1 MWALRFVW
9 IVLPVTAGPAVA
21 DATKGW
27 AAGPRI
33 LAEVL
38 LWVAWAAVLVALL
51 APRPIGLT
59 VSRVVAPAFI
69 GVAVA
74 TAWAAPTTP
83 VIVAIVAAA
92 VAGFLVTR
100 PEFGRAS
107 AEGVAY
113 GDELRFPLKVP
124 PALAVGAAPLAAF
137 LVAAGIATGPLLL
150 ASGRVVGGLVAT
162 IVGIPLAAFLFRAL
176 HGLSMRWAVLVPAGV
191 TIVDPMTLADPVLF
205 VRERIAQLEL
215 AAVQADDDALDLRL
229 GASLGAIAM
238 HLTDEAQ
245 ILTAARG
252 RRRSEKVT
260 TRTLVFAPVE
270 SGALLVAAASRRSAQ
285 REIT

>member
-1 MWALRFVW
+1 MWALRIVW
-9 IVLPVTAGPAVA
+9 IALPVTAGSAVA
-21 DATKGW
+21 DATKSW
-27 AAGPRI
+27 ADGPHL
-33 LAEVL
+33 LAEAL

-59 VSRVVAPAFI
+59 VSRVVAPAFV

-74 TAWAAPTTP
+74 TAWAAPATP
-83 VIVAIVAAA
+83 VIVAIASTVVAAL
-92 VAGFLVTR
+92 LVTR
-100 PEFGRAS
+100 PAFGRAS

-124 PALAVGAAPLAAF
+124 PALAFGVVPLAAL
-137 LVAAGIATGPLLL
+137 LVAAGLATGPLLL
-150 ASGRVVGGLVAT
+150 ASGRVVAGLVAT
-162 IVGIPLAAFLFRAL
+162 VVGFPLAAFLARAL
-176 HGLSMRWAVLVPAGV
+176 HGLSMRWAVLVPAGI

-205 VRERIAQLEL
+205 MRERIAQL
-215 AAVQADDDALDLRL
+215 APAGVRADDDALDLRL
-229 GASLGAIAM
+229 GASVGAIAL

-252 RRRSEKVT
+252 RRRSETVT

-270 SGALLVAAASRRSAQ
+270 SEALLVGAASRRTAQ